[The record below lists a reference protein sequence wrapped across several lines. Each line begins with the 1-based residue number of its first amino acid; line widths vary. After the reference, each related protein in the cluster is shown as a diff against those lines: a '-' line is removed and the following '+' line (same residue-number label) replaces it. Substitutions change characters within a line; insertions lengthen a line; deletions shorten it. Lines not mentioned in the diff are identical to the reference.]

1 MHKTL
6 LNVHAFFESARATY
20 IFTPIYPIIA
30 LIFSISGLYD
40 GQWIVFN
47 GIMTIIGFIL
57 FSFSIFVAY
66 EHFSDNDYFVQFKR
80 LRLNQKLVST
90 IENTSC
96 VSKIHHKDIYEL
108 ITKNQDLISAY
119 FNGIK
124 KYGLIADDILQ
135 SDFENLIENCFIESK
150 NNFSFDLE
158 ISANEVNYFVRELM
172 KPFLERIND
181 KNNPAFTK
189 ITSLLKHKKSKGYIP
204 MNLGNVYNA
213 ARASCTKEQR
223 ALYDELKKCEVT
235 FINVT

>member
-96 VSKIHHKDIYEL
+96 AIVD
-108 ITKNQDLISAY
+108 DLIV
-119 FNGIK
+119 
-124 KYGLIADDILQ
+124 LI
-135 SDFENLIENCFIESK
+135 NL
-150 NNFSFDLE
+150 
-158 ISANEVNYFVRELM
+158 
-172 KPFLERIND
+172 
-181 KNNPAFTK
+181 
-189 ITSLLKHKKSKGYIP
+189 
-204 MNLGNVYNA
+204 LGNKFSTCSNE
-213 ARASCTKEQR
+213 S
-223 ALYDELKKCEVT
+223 
-235 FINVT
+235 F